1 MIAEAIAEGTDG
13 RLTRDKVVEMIQ
25 TGTTLNPR
33 QAKDVGVEFDIIL
46 QITYLDPS
54 GGQANERA

>member
-33 QAKDVGVEFDIIL
+33 QAKDVGLIHDIIEPAIPPDARWW
-46 QITYLDPS
+46 QV
-54 GGQANERA
+54 